1 MLYITIPSEELY
13 DESTNTFH
21 QLKEQTLKLE
31 HSLVSLHKW
40 ESKWHKPF
48 LATTNKSGQKEEHDA
63 EEILDYIRCMTITQ
77 NVDPSVYG
85 RLTAE
90 NIQDINDYIE
100 NTMTATTFPDDKK
113 KKGKQRIVTAE
124 LIYYW
129 MFSLQIP
136 IEWEKRHL
144 NQLLTLIRVFNVENE
159 ASSGKKKSSAEI
171 MRNNREL
178 NEQRRK
184 LLNSKG

>member
-1 MLYITIPSEELY
+1 MLHITVPSNELY
-13 DESTNTFH
+13 DESTNTFIYT
-21 QLKEQTLKLE
+21 KEQTLKLE

-48 LATTNKSGQKEEHDA
+48 LAPTKTGGQKLEKTN
-63 EEILDYIRCMTITQ
+63 EEILDYIKCMTITQ
-77 NVDPSVYG
+77 NVDPDVYNS
-85 RLTAE
+85 LTNE
-90 NIQDINDYIE
+90 NIQQINDYID
-100 NTMTATTFPDDKK
+100 NPMTATTFSEDKK

-144 NQLLTLIRVFNVENE
+144 NQLLTLIRVFNVEN
-159 ASSGKKKSSAEI
+159 SSGEKKSSAEI
-171 MRNNREL
+171 MRSNREL
-178 NEQRRK
+178 NEMRRK
-184 LLNSKG
+184 KLNSKG